1 MMLMIRRAPF
11 AELTA
16 MERQIDRILND
27 ALGSPAEPRTVSEP
41 TFFRLPMNVEEKDGK
56 YLISAPLA
64 GFKPEEVEVTYADG
78 ALTISAKHS
87 EQEETDRNGYIRREV
102 VSSNFYRQ
110 IPVGEVDPNSISA
123 EFQNGVLQ
131 VSLPAPSRP
140 EPVKIPVSSESGGKT
155 LKKGSRR
162 QLAAKSA

>member
-16 MERQIDRILND
+16 MERQIDRIFND
-27 ALGSPAEPRTVSEP
+27 ALGSQGETRTVSEP

-102 VSSNFYRQ
+102 VSSNFHRQ

-123 EFQNGVLQ
+123 EFENGILK
-131 VSLPAPSRP
+131 VSLPAPSQP
-140 EPVKIPVSSESGGKT
+140 EPVKIAINSESGGKT
-155 LKKGSRR
+155 PKSGSRK
-162 QLAAKSA
+162 QLAA

>member
-16 MERQIDRILND
+16 MERQIDRIFND
-27 ALGSPAEPRTVSEP
+27 ALGSPGEP
-41 TFFRLPMNVEEKDGK
+41 TVFRLPMNVEKKDGK

-64 GFKPEEVEVTYADG
+64 GFKPEEVEVAYADG

-123 EFQNGVLQ
+123 EFENGILK
-131 VSLPAPSRP
+131 VSLPAPSQP
-140 EPVKIPVSSESGGKT
+140 EPVKIAINSESGGKT
-155 LKKGSRR
+155 PKSGSRK
-162 QLAAKSA
+162 QLAA

>member
-27 ALGSPAEPRTVSEP
+27 ALGSPGEPRTVSEP

-102 VSSNFYRQ
+102 VSGNFYRQ
-110 IPVGEVDPNSISA
+110 IPVGDVDPNSINA
-123 EFQNGVLQ
+123 EFENGVLK
-131 VSLPAPSRP
+131 VSLRAPSRP
-140 EPVKIPVSSESGGKT
+140 EPVKIHVSSESGKT
-155 LKKGSRR
+155 LEKGSRK